1 MPKLEAAETMTI
13 ETPTGPPTTGPPIVP
28 PPPDPRTREP
38 DPPPDP
44 GSRYELACAE
54 CGTPLRTEQAA
65 CLNCGAMVRHDDGG
79 AGIRRAALGS
89 VTALLV
95 LGGAVGA
102 AVAGLPHGKHVP
114 KPTVAKVFGAKTP
127 PPATAGTNG
136 SGTSPTTPLPGA
148 GSTAKPPP
156 IAPVKPKTS
165 KTKKTSS
172 PSTGNNSGS
181 SSGSNNT
188 GGSNGQKNKS
198 KKKHKGKTPTHHK
211 PKLFANGIQPAS
223 AEVFT
228 PSGSHNSIAADH
240 TVDNLPG
247 TAWAAST
254 TDVGIMVEPA
264 SPPYVGIGIVSSTP
278 GYAVKVYYSN
288 ESTPPTDLTAWH
300 QVGRTSNAGRHAK
313 FDLPSGGRNADHY
326 LVWIT
331 GLPSKGT
338 VKINEIQLFQ

>member
-1 MPKLEAAETMTI
+1 MSI
-13 ETPTGPPTTGPPIVP
+13 ETPTKGPPTTGPPIVP

-44 GSRYELACAE
+44 GSRYELGCAE
-54 CGTPLRTEQAA
+54 CGTPLRTDQAA
-65 CLNCGAMVRHDDGG
+65 CLNCGAMVKHDDG

-136 SGTSPTTPLPGA
+136 SGTAPTTPLPGA

-165 KTKKTSS
+165 KTKKTSNS
-172 PSTGNNSGS
+172 NSNTTNNSGS
-181 SSGSNNT
+181 SGSNNS
-188 GGSNGQKNKS
+188 GGSGSQNKKS
-198 KKKHKGKTPTHHK
+198 KKKKDQGTKTKHHHQGVT
-211 PKLFANGIQPAS
+211 LFASGVQPAS

-228 PSGSHNSIAADH
+228 ASGSHSSSSADH
-240 TVDNLPG
+240 TIDSDVSSV
-247 TAWAAST
+247 WAAT
-254 TDVGIMVEPA
+254 HTDTGIVVEPA

-278 GYAVKVYYSN
+278 GYAVKVFYSN
-288 ESTPPTDLTAWH
+288 ESTPPADLAAWH
-300 QVGRTSNAGRHAK
+300 QVGSTSNAGRHAK

-338 VKINEIQLFQ
+338 VRINEIQLFQ

>member
-1 MPKLEAAETMTI
+1 
-13 ETPTGPPTTGPPIVP
+13 
-28 PPPDPRTREP
+28 
-38 DPPPDP
+38 
-44 GSRYELACAE
+44 
-54 CGTPLRTEQAA
+54 
-65 CLNCGAMVRHDDGG
+65 MVKHDDGG

-114 KPTVAKVFGAKTP
+114 KPTVAKVFGTKTP

-156 IAPVKPKTS
+156 IAPVKPNTS
-165 KTKKTSS
+165 KKNPKTT
-172 PSTGNNSGS
+172 STNNSNS
-181 SSGSNNT
+181 SSGSNNS
-188 GGSNGQKNKS
+188 GGSKSQKKKKS
-198 KKKHKGKTPTHHK
+198 KKKKHKGGGHK
-211 PKLFANGIQPAS
+211 PPSLALFNGGLNPAS
-223 AEVFT
+223 AELFT
-228 PSGSHNSIAADH
+228 TAGSQGGTTETDH
-240 TVDNLPG
+240 TTD
-247 TAWAAST
+247 TDAKTWWST
-254 TDVGIMVEPA
+254 SQTNRGVMVEPA
-264 SPPYVGIGIVSSTP
+264 SPPYTGLGIVSSTP

-288 ESTPPTDLTAWH
+288 ESTPPTDLGAWH
-300 QVGRTSNAGRHAK
+300 QVGSTSSGSRHGK
-313 FDLPSGGRNADHY
+313 YPFPSGGRNADHY

>member
-1 MPKLEAAETMTI
+1 MTI
-13 ETPTGPPTTGPPIVP
+13 ETPTRVLPPTGPPVVP

-44 GSRYELACAE
+44 GSCYELGCAE
-54 CGTPLRTEQAA
+54 CGTPLRADQAA
-65 CLNCGAMVRHDDGG
+65 CLNCGAMVRHDEGG

-102 AVAGLPHGKHVP
+102 AVAGLPHGKNVP
-114 KPTVAKVFGAKTP
+114 KPTIAKVFGAKTP

-148 GSTAKPPP
+148 GTTAKPPP
-156 IAPVKPKTS
+156 IAPVKPSTS
-165 KTKKTSS
+165 KTKKNPKTTSA
-172 PSTGNNSGS
+172 NNSNS

-188 GGSNGQKNKS
+188 GGSNGQKKKKS
-198 KKKHKGKTPTHHK
+198 KKKTDQGTHTKHHHK
-211 PKLFANGIQPAS
+211 SLGLFASGVAPAS

-228 PSGSHNSIAADH
+228 ASGSHSSSSADH
-240 TVDNLPG
+240 TIDSDVNSLL
-247 TAWAAST
+247 AAT
-254 TDVGIMVEPA
+254 HTETGIIVEPA

-278 GYAVKVYYSN
+278 GYAAKVYYSN
-288 ESTPPTDLTAWH
+288 ESSPPGDLTSTAWH
-300 QVGRTSNAGRHAK
+300 QVGSTSSGAGHERFSIPPAGK
-313 FDLPSGGRNADHY
+313 NADHY